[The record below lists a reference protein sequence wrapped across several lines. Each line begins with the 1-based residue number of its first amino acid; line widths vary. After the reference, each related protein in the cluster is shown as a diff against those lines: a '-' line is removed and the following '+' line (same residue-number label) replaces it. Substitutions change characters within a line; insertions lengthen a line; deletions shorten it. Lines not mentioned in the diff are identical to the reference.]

1 MSDFVQGQS
10 VDFAS
15 AQSESAVSET
25 PSTASFFSKA
35 WQVTQKLASD
45 VGVPDVFSDV
55 HKKVNII
62 KAQQMGNKLELVEK
76 VIQSIL
82 VKPINLLSS
91 CDRWTPFHYFHRL
104 MKSKKPWSTSKKHMK
119 SMGNLSR
126 FSKTEPVP
134 LLNARRRSGNRAV
147 FCCNVLVQLF
157 ACKINQST
165 P

>member
-1 MSDFVQGQS
+1 MLPGQMKLNRTAVRGTPPLIRCSGLDPHWPEMSGFVQGQS

-25 PSTASFFSKA
+25 SSAAGFFSKA

-76 VIQSIL
+76 VDQ
-82 VKPINLLSS
+82 
-91 CDRWTPFHYFHRL
+91 
-104 MKSKKPWSTSKKHMK
+104 STSTKCID
-119 SMGNLSR
+119 S
-126 FSKTEPVP
+126 
-134 LLNARRRSGNRAV
+134 AYRSNSFFVV
-147 FCCNVLVQLF
+147 F
-157 ACKINQST
+157 T
-165 P
+165 D